1 MVQSRSYNWQI
12 KEEKMY
18 ISNKQMWENKKYILS
33 LSQALKM
40 CVLKTDPL

>member
-1 MVQSRSYNWQI
+1 M

-18 ISNKQMWENKKYILS
+18 IINKQMWESKKVLIT
-33 LSQALKM
+33 LSQVLKM